1 MSSLV
6 DNLVDLLVIAA
17 LPAAI
22 LAAVYKFWTSGRV
35 RIPKPRLGLMNLG
48 GEQFAA
54 ILNEDRAAF
63 GSLFDS
69 VVVST
74 DGSIP
79 QCSVLFLY
87 ANVASDGS
95 IVGAVESSVRQ
106 FAAGA
111 GAALVVIASNN
122 PSEHVAVAHQRPG
135 SRDASLVFT
144 IDRRGDGF
152 GRFFKEIFTLMKA
165 GKTMPMAWAKIAP
178 QHESVMP
185 QYAPATIFL
194 PEGKFVV
201 FR

>member
-95 IVGAVESSVRQ
+95 IGGAVESSVRQ

-111 GAALVVIASNN
+111 GAALVVVASNN

-152 GRFFKEIFTLMKA
+152 GRFFKELYFDEGWQNHADGL
-165 GKTMPMAWAKIAP
+165 G
-178 QHESVMP
+178 ENS
-185 QYAPATIFL
+185 ATTQKCHAAIRSGDHFSS
-194 PEGKFVV
+194 
-201 FR
+201 